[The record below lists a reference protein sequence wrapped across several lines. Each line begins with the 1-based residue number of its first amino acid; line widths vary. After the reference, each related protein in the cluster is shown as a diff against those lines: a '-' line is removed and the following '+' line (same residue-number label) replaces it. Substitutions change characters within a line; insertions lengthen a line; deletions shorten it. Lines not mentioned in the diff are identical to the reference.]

1 MNNGFLS
8 RQGYHPRGTES
19 STTFCGPYTTRCWR
33 SPDLTSTNRTGVI
46 RGVIDDVKYYVGP
59 GEGTLPEIGIR
70 EGGKTAG
77 PIDRPWVALNSVDLG
92 DTIVWIGR
100 GDANGRFRIPQL
112 PAGNYTIT
120 WWDEPQDYQL
130 STQNVTV
137 SDGATGRGEN
147 VNLGVMALN
156 GWWTVY
162 DGYVFSDINRNGVKD
177 PGEAGVPNYTLTLR
191 KRDNSL
197 MDRGTNLA
205 TTDQNGYYKF
215 EAGYPTTQWLVL
227 EAYNDSYYTTGVTYQ
242 SDNQP
247 DPTTILDPGVDI
259 NTLPIIGLSGRVDWG
274 VHAYDPTGATG
285 GVDPRNGGIVGTV
298 SYDTT
303 AQRARP
309 SLRGGRG
316 LAARR
321 VRADGGPLH
330 PIDFPEEGT
339 PERLLATCDADGFYQ
354 IDPATGAYKTD
365 KLINTYVTETWE
377 NPTGCVARDVNGDP
391 LAYGQGQA
399 FIHQD
404 PSGPGQQDLSARCLD
419 TFVGGVQFGSNFGAS
434 VNGNYGFGDGC
445 FDGTLDATDPSA
457 PTCSADF
464 TPLPAGDYLVKV
476 EDPIDN
482 AGKPLYNFTREEDI
496 NIGDGDAFVPQAA
509 LRPRVRGT
517 STRSTWPMTARTA
530 TPRRRCPIPRERA
543 VRDHRPS
550 VGPDHEPDL
559 RRHRRVP
566 VRRHGQADVRHEA
579 RAAEQRQVHRA
590 HVQRV
595 HRRQPADAP
604 VGDRDRR
611 RHLLDRPPRDQL
623 RRQDRCA
630 PSRRW
635 VSTTS
640 TTAWSRPSRPTSTVW
655 RTSCCPPPTASTAP
669 RPPACARTCIDWWR
683 TTPGSRA
690 RSTRTTTRSSERS
703 RPTSR
708 PPGGQHHLR
717 PRPTQVGVVVQL
729 PGTQSHVSV
738 KCPVNDP
745 AVAQATT
752 PELYAVTKP
761 YTDLRTAGGAHRSRS
776 TAQASAA
783 ATGQVLLDGT
793 TALPTNSWSDSHI
806 DVTVPA
812 STGVGAR
819 QLSIVRANGV
829 GTINGLHVPRP
840 RRRVHAERV
849 RSGSRTQRTEAVQRH
864 PVRRR
869 QPAPPDPVGRRRRPG
884 ERRQRPDRGLPPVRT
899 RPTRGSTL
907 AGRTTRT

>member
-1 MNNGFLS
+1 MKVKRATATAALSQSSRRTLHIIVAISMLVGLLTVVPMQAAQAATNTMTLRVISARTEPFAPDGTGSDPVTKGDPVSGYKWMINVDNTGTTEQRSPDPGTGCSATDPGYPDSCAWTSIGGMASSSPIAQTTSGDWAMGTQADLANGIDLPDGRYLISVLADGYKLDGAHFSIPLAGSGPNAGEVTVELQPTPVPTGTIKAQVFADTTTNSTYDDNEDPLRGFKGLLTDILGQVTTDVFGNPLCTTYVRDTTPPIGPNGYQLDADGAPIVSKIGAGCFSGADGVLTIPNMGTDRYALSVIPPDGQNWIQTTTLEGTHDHDVWPIEGDTGLDSEFAVAGESFPAVIFGFVPAPTASMNNGFLS

-137 SDGATGRGEN
+137 GDGATGRGEN

-197 MDRGTNLA
+197 MDRGTNTA
-205 TTDQNGYYKF
+205 TTDQDGYYKF
-215 EAGYPTTQWLVL
+215 EAGYPTTQWFVL

-303 AQRARP
+303 RNELDPRYAAVEDWQP
-309 SLRGGRG
+309 GVSGLTVDLYTPVDCPEGG
-316 LAARR
+316 
-321 VRADGGPLH
+321 
-330 PIDFPEEGT
+330 T
-339 PERLLATCDADGFYQ
+339 ERLLATCDADGFYA
-354 IDPATGAYKTD
+354 IDPATGAYETD

-391 LAYGQGQA
+391 LVFGQGQA

-419 TFVGGVQFGSNFGAS
+419 TFVGGVQFGNNFGAS

-445 FDGTLDATDPSA
+445 FDWHARRDRPLGAHLQHGLHSA
-457 PTCSADF
+457 A
-464 TPLPAGDYLVKV
+464 
-476 EDPIDN
+476 
-482 AGKPLYNFTREEDI
+482 
-496 NIGDGDAFVPQAA
+496 
-509 LRPRVRGT
+509 RGRL
-517 STRSTWPMTARTA
+517 SGEGR
-530 TPRRRCPIPRERA
+530 
-543 VRDHRPS
+543 
-550 VGPDHEPDL
+550 GPD
-559 RRHRRVP
+559 
-566 VRRHGQADVRHEA
+566 
-579 RAAEQRQVHRA
+579 
-590 HVQRV
+590 
-595 HRRQPADAP
+595 
-604 VGDRDRR
+604 
-611 RHLLDRPPRDQL
+611 
-623 RRQDRCA
+623 
-630 PSRRW
+630 
-635 VSTTS
+635 
-640 TTAWSRPSRPTSTVW
+640 
-655 RTSCCPPPTASTAP
+655 
-669 RPPACARTCIDWWR
+669 
-683 TTPGSRA
+683 
-690 RSTRTTTRSSERS
+690 
-703 RPTSR
+703 
-708 PPGGQHHLR
+708 
-717 PRPTQVGVVVQL
+717 
-729 PGTQSHVSV
+729 
-738 KCPVNDP
+738 
-745 AVAQATT
+745 
-752 PELYAVTKP
+752 
-761 YTDLRTAGGAHRSRS
+761 
-776 TAQASAA
+776 
-783 ATGQVLLDGT
+783 
-793 TALPTNSWSDSHI
+793 
-806 DVTVPA
+806 
-812 STGVGAR
+812 
-819 QLSIVRANGV
+819 
-829 GTINGLHVPRP
+829 
-840 RRRVHAERV
+840 
-849 RSGSRTQRTEAVQRH
+849 
-864 PVRRR
+864 
-869 QPAPPDPVGRRRRPG
+869 
-884 ERRQRPDRGLPPVRT
+884 RQRR
-899 RPTRGSTL
+899 
-907 AGRTTRT
+907 

>member
-1 MNNGFLS
+1 M
-8 RQGYHPRGTES
+8 
-19 STTFCGPYTTRCWR
+19 
-33 SPDLTSTNRTGVI
+33 
-46 RGVIDDVKYYVGP
+46 KYYVGP

-92 DTIVWIGR
+92 DTVVWIGR
-100 GDANGRFRIPQL
+100 GNANGRFQIPAL

-137 SDGATGRGEN
+137 GDGATGRGET

-197 MDRGTNLA
+197 MDRGTNTV

-215 EAGYPTTQWLVL
+215 EAGYPTTQWFVL

-303 AQRARP
+303 RNELDPRYAAVEDWQP
-309 SLRGGRG
+309 GVSG
-316 LAARR
+316 LT
-321 VRADGGPLH
+321 VDLYTPVDCPEDGSVP
-330 PIDFPEEGT
+330 
-339 PERLLATCDADGFYQ
+339 CDADGFYAL
-354 IDPATGAYKTD
+354 DPATGAYQTD

-391 LAYGQGQA
+391 LVYGQGQA

-419 TFVGGVQFGSNFGAS
+419 TFVGGVQFGNNFGAS

-445 FDGTLDATDPSA
+445 FTGTLDAADPSA
-457 PTCSADF
+457 PTCAGGDF

-476 EDPIDN
+476 EDPVDN

-496 NIGDGDAFVPQAA
+496 NIGNGDAFVPQAA
-509 LRPRVRGT
+509 PPACAGDLHQVDVADDGT
-517 STRSTWPMTARTA
+517 DGYAA
-530 TPRRRCPIPRERA
+530 TTVSDPSGLGGPSIERA
-543 VRDHRPS
+543 R

-559 RRHRRVP
+559 RRHRWVP
-566 VRRHGQADVRHEA
+566 VRRHGQAALRHEA
-579 RAAEQRQVHRA
+579 RAAEQRQVHRP

-595 HRRQPADAP
+595 HRRQPAHAP

-611 RHLLDRPPRDQL
+611 RQLLDRPPRDQL
-623 RRQDRCA
+623 RRQDRRALLAGGCLRLRQ
-630 PSRRW
+630 PPRHDRRDRLQRSGGHPAALHQPHQLPHALRR
-635 VSTTS
+635 VPERLSIGGE
-640 TTAWSRPSRPTSTVW
+640 RPRGPGCTQHELRPAVPNH
-655 RTSCCPPPTASTAP
+655 RGQLRGHP
-669 RPPACARTCIDWWR
+669 R
-683 TTPGSRA
+683 
-690 RSTRTTTRSSERS
+690 
-703 RPTSR
+703 
-708 PPGGQHHLR
+708 GQHHLR
-717 PRPTQVGVVVQL
+717 PCAHAGRRGGPA
-729 PGTQSHVSV
+729 PG
-738 KCPVNDP
+738 
-745 AVAQATT
+745 
-752 PELYAVTKP
+752 
-761 YTDLRTAGGAHRSRS
+761 
-776 TAQASAA
+776 
-783 ATGQVLLDGT
+783 
-793 TALPTNSWSDSHI
+793 
-806 DVTVPA
+806 
-812 STGVGAR
+812 
-819 QLSIVRANGV
+819 
-829 GTINGLHVPRP
+829 
-840 RRRVHAERV
+840 
-849 RSGSRTQRTEAVQRH
+849 H
-864 PVRRR
+864 PVARVG
-869 QPAPPDPVGRRRRPG
+869 QDAP
-884 ERRQRPDRGLPPVRT
+884 
-899 RPTRGSTL
+899 
-907 AGRTTRT
+907 